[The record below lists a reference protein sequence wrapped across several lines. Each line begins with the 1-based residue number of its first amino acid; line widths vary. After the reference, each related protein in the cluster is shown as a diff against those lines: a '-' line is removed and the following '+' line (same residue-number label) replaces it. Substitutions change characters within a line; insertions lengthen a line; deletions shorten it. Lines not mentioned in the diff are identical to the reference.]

1 MVLIEKIFTEELRCK
16 LACARLQDIAD
27 RHNGVLL
34 NGNISKVA
42 KDAHI
47 KVKTLKQYIKDN
59 NITFKKG
66 DN

>member
-1 MVLIEKIFTEELRCK
+1 MSLVKKLFTEELRCK
-16 LACARLQDIAD
+16 LACGRLQDIAD
-27 RHNGVLL
+27 KQDGVLL

-42 KDAHI
+42 KDAEL